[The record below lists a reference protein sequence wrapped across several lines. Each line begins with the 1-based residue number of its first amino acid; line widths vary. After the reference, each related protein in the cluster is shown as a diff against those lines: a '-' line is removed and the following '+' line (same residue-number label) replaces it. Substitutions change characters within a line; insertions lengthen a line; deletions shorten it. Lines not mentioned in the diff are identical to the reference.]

1 MKRRSLPVY
10 GVLLLSLVIF
20 FVACSKEGPAGA
32 KGDTGAQGAAGPA
45 GPAGSTGPK
54 GDTGTANVIYS
65 DWIDVKYNPE
75 IDPNNGDTLDFLA
88 TINAPKLTNNIL
100 STGEMK
106 VYCNLGSATSP
117 TVIAIPYAFE
127 GILISPAFQLQK
139 ISLLSN
145 APNDVVGTYTVG
157 TTKFQQYRY
166 ILVPGSV
173 HGRYASVNWKDYEE
187 VKKRFDIK
195 D

>member
-1 MKRRSLPVY
+1 MKRRSIPVFS
-10 GVLLLSLVIF
+10 VLLLSFTIL

-45 GPAGSTGPK
+45 GPAGTPGPK

-65 DWIDVKYNPE
+65 AWTDVKYNPE
-75 IDPNNGDTLDFLA
+75 IDPNNGDTLDFLG
-88 TINAPKLTNNIL
+88 TINAPKLTNAIL
-100 STGEMK
+100 NSGEMK
-106 VYCNLGSATSP
+106 VYCNLGSATTP

-139 ISLLSN
+139 VLLVSN
-145 APNDVVGTYTVG
+145 APNEVVGTYTTG

-166 ILVPGSV
+166 ILIPGSV
-173 HGRYASVNWKDYEE
+173 QGRYSHVNWKDYEE
-187 VKKRFDIK
+187 VKRRFNIK